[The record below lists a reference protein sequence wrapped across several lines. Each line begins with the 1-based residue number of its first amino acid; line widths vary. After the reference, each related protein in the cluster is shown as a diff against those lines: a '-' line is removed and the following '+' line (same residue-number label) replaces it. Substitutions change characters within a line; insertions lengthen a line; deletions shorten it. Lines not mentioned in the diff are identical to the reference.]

1 MNISK
6 KLNLS
11 FYGIIILFIISIILN
26 FVNLRSI
33 DANVDEALDNRVTQI
48 MVVDEIRTDLAMQG
62 LYARASI
69 IDPNEENRQN
79 LEEYA
84 KNLDSSIA
92 QLQKLIRSQTMKGYW
107 KTINTAN
114 ISFNNEMAT
123 LNTALDQKDNKK
135 AAEIVNGPLKEANVA
150 ILNSSE
156 KMIDYQHKQL
166 DNTKNSIQHSI
177 SSSNVTSLISLLIS
191 IAIGVFLILFIRR
204 TIIRPLN
211 LLHDTANIIADGD
224 LTVADI
230 SIKTKDEIG
239 ALGAS
244 FNKMKNSL
252 RNLIAK
258 VSENIEHSTSA
269 AEELSASTEEVA
281 KASQDVAEKLELVS
295 NAATSSSEVGKDTS
309 MAVEET
315 AKSVQS
321 IAHSTQEVHQEAT
334 EAQTT
339 AEHGGQTL
347 SSTHEQLKRIQES
360 SYDTRTRVRQLAEQS
375 EKIGDIT
382 KVITDITDQT
392 NLLAL
397 NAAIEAARAGEHG
410 KGFAV
415 VAEEVRKLAEQSRAS
430 ADEIVELTN
439 KIQNDTGDV
448 EKSINITVDNVEN
461 GVTLIEEAQQAF
473 AHILGSVDSITDRI
487 EQVSSAA
494 QEVSAA
500 TEEVSASVQEM
511 ANGANSAAGAIES
524 VAAATEEQVA
534 TIQEINSVTKE
545 MTDQAVKLQNQ
556 IQEFKV

>member
-1 MNISK
+1 
-6 KLNLS
+6 
-11 FYGIIILFIISIILN
+11 
-26 FVNLRSI
+26 
-33 DANVDEALDNRVTQI
+33 

-92 QLQKLIRSQTMKGYW
+92 QLQKLIRSETMQGYW

-156 KMIDYQHKQL
+156 KMINYQHKQL

-309 MAVEET
+309 VAVEET

-439 KIQNDTGDV
+439 NIQNDTEDV

>member
-26 FVNLRSI
+26 FVNLKSI

-92 QLQKLIRSQTMKGYW
+92 QLQKLIRSQTMQGYW

-156 KMIDYQHKQL
+156 KMINYQHKQL

-309 MAVEET
+309 VAVEET

-439 KIQNDTGDV
+439 NIQNDTEDV
-448 EKSINITVDNVEN
+448 EKSINTTVVDVES

-473 AHILGSVDSITDRI
+473 THILDSVDSITDRI

>member
-26 FVNLRSI
+26 FVNLKSI

-92 QLQKLIRSQTMKGYW
+92 QLQKLIRSETMQGYW

-156 KMIDYQHKQL
+156 KMINYQHKQL

-309 MAVEET
+309 VAVEET

-439 KIQNDTGDV
+439 NIQNDTEDV
-448 EKSINITVDNVEN
+448 EKSINTTVVDVES

-473 AHILGSVDSITDRI
+473 THILDSVDSITDRI

>member
-26 FVNLRSI
+26 FVNLESI

-92 QLQKLIRSQTMKGYW
+92 QLQKLIRSETMQGYW

-156 KMIDYQHKQL
+156 KMINYQHKQL

-309 MAVEET
+309 VAVEET

-439 KIQNDTGDV
+439 NIQNDTEDV
-448 EKSINITVDNVEN
+448 EKSINTTVVDVES

-473 AHILGSVDSITDRI
+473 THILDSVDSITDRI

>member
-92 QLQKLIRSQTMKGYW
+92 QLQKLIRSETMQGYW

-309 MAVEET
+309 IAVEET

-439 KIQNDTGDV
+439 NIQNDTEDV
-448 EKSINITVDNVEN
+448 EKSINTTVVDVES

-473 AHILGSVDSITDRI
+473 THILDSVDSITDRI

>member
-92 QLQKLIRSQTMKGYW
+92 QLQKLIRSETMQGYW

-156 KMIDYQHKQL
+156 KMINYQHKQL

-309 MAVEET
+309 VAVEET

-430 ADEIVELTN
+430 ADKIVELTN
-439 KIQNDTGDV
+439 NIQNDTEDV
-448 EKSINITVDNVEN
+448 EKSINTTVVDVES

-473 AHILGSVDSITDRI
+473 THILDSVDSITDRI

>member
-1 MNISK
+1 
-6 KLNLS
+6 
-11 FYGIIILFIISIILN
+11 
-26 FVNLRSI
+26 
-33 DANVDEALDNRVTQI
+33 

-309 MAVEET
+309 VAVEET

-439 KIQNDTGDV
+439 NIQNDTEDV

>member
-1 MNISK
+1 
-6 KLNLS
+6 
-11 FYGIIILFIISIILN
+11 
-26 FVNLRSI
+26 
-33 DANVDEALDNRVTQI
+33 

-92 QLQKLIRSQTMKGYW
+92 QLQKLIRSETMKGYW

-156 KMIDYQHKQL
+156 KMINYQHKQL

-309 MAVEET
+309 IAVEET

-439 KIQNDTGDV
+439 NIQNDTGDV

>member
-26 FVNLRSI
+26 FMNLRSI

-92 QLQKLIRSQTMKGYW
+92 QLQKLIRSQTMQGYW

-123 LNTALDQKDNKK
+123 LNTALDRGDNKK
-135 AAEIVNGPLKEANVA
+135 AAEIVNGPLKDANIA

-156 KMIDYQHKQL
+156 KMINYQHKQL

-191 IAIGVFLILFIRR
+191 IAIVVFLILFIRR

-258 VSENIEHSTSA
+258 VSENIEHSTAA

-281 KASQDVAEKLELVS
+281 KASQEVAGKLELVS

-309 MAVEET
+309 IAVEET

-339 AEHGGQTL
+339 AERGGQTL

-439 KIQNDTGDV
+439 NIQNDTEDV
-448 EKSINITVDNVEN
+448 EKSINTTVVDVES

-473 AHILGSVDSITDRI
+473 THILDSVDSITDRI